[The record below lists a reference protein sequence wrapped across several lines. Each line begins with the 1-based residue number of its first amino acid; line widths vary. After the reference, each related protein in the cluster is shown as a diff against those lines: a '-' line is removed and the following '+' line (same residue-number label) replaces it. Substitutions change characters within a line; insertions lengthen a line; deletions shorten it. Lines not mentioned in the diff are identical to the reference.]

1 MDTVKTERVKPATEL
16 PWEIDGAEITDGI
29 HEVARVPAHGPSNF
43 RRQDLEYIVHAANL
57 YPELVAALRDAER
70 WLGVAT
76 IGNPAT
82 GPREA
87 WERCRSMLAKCGPAL
102 DDERDAYPSG
112 TVDDL
117 ERYPTAGSP
126 WPGEAAK
133 Q

>member
-1 MDTVKTERVKPATEL
+1 MNPATPL
-16 PWEIDGAEITDGI
+16 PWQACNASIFTQEWLAVAKRIAATGTDKD
-29 HEVARVPAHGPSNF
+29 AA
-43 RRQDLEYIVHAANL
+43 YIVHAANL

-117 ERYPTAGSP
+117 ERYPNDGSP
-126 WPGEAAK
+126 WPGEGAPSA
-133 Q
+133 